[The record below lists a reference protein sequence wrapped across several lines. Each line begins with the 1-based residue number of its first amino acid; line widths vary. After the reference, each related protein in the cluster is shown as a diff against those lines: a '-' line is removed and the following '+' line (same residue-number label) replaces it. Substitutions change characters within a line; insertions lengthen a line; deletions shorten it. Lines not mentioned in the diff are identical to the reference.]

1 MAMAERAY
9 FFRPRIGKHYEKGFR
24 GLRTLVLGAYHY
36 CWESNA
42 FRHGCTCRN
51 DCINGR
57 HTERLDEICPIYRN
71 KMDQY
76 DGYYRISS
84 SNIIE
89 IDSYIEGEHYPAY
102 EAFTYYMTG
111 LSGRLLT
118 EVERETFWESV
129 AFYNYLQ
136 HFLPEAQQFS
146 YKDRKEELDADFP
159 AFAYALKELKPSVI
173 YIWNDAIKDAVL
185 SNSGSLD
192 GIQLRFCSSES
203 VGSMTVWTAVVH
215 YTGHDCSIDV
225 DALLAEASV
234 SWFRNAG
241 KKDTARD
248 LLQIVMSYRKHEY
261 QPDIIKDLSGEI
273 PENIKDNL
281 QPVIYDDDVIS
292 TLTDVYQQASGLDR
306 IAGLQDENIRS
317 LTQGAGQIYSNFHY
331 GTALPVTGTMPQWL
345 NLWKSWQAVDI
356 CRLDHTMTADD
367 VLLIWINSEESWP
380 FTLCDKVFGMMRK
393 GGWKML
399 MLMKSD
405 MDSQYLNIFRDSG
418 NVMAIY
424 EAEDS
429 LLVEFS
435 PNFHS
440 DVMMYPDNMC
450 IPYSK
455 FTMLTPSKYPKNKTS
470 RAQFWKFLNTEMK
483 ITGEDLL
490 NALDLI
496 LYKAQDAGTIFVQ
509 KINGVQRIM
518 CRDGNSDATVKLIAS
533 IRETVKKYAE
543 RSNCLTYDEIQRM
556 LHTDIK
562 NIRKRISDL
571 KKHNG
576 RTRKKVAGR

>member
-1 MAMAERAY
+1 MDTGDLSY
-9 FFRPRIGKHYEKGFR
+9 FFCPRVGQHYGDGFR
-24 GLRTLVLGAYHY
+24 GLKTFVVGSYHY

-42 FRHGCTCRN
+42 MKHGCRYRDVCTGE
-51 DCINGR
+51 GR
-57 HTERLDEICPIYRN
+57 SREFDELCPIYRDMMELYN
-71 KMDQY
+71 
-76 DGYYRISS
+76 GYYRISK

-102 EAFTYYMTG
+102 EAFTHHMTG
-111 LSGRLLT
+111 VTGRLLNKA
-118 EVERETFWESV
+118 ERKAFWENV
-129 AFYNYLQ
+129 AFYNYIQ
-136 HFLPEAQQFS
+136 HFLPEAQDFS
-146 YKDRKEELDADFP
+146 YPDRKEELDADFP
-159 AFAYALKELKPSVI
+159 AFAQALRELKPSVI
-173 YIWNDAIKDAVL
+173 YIWNDAIKDAIL
-185 SNSGSLD
+185 SNCGSLD
-192 GIQLRFCSSES
+192 GIKLRFCSSES

-273 PENIKDNL
+273 QENIRDNL
-281 QPVIYDDDVIS
+281 QPVIYDDDVV
-292 TLTDVYQQASGLDR
+292 TALTDIYQQASGLDR

-331 GTALPVTGTMPQWL
+331 GAALPVNGTMPQWL
-345 NLWKSWQAVDI
+345 NLWKSWHSADI
-356 CRLDHTMTADD
+356 GRLDTTMTADD
-367 VLLIWINSEESWP
+367 ILLIWIDSDEPWP
-380 FTLCDKVFGMMRK
+380 LVLCSKVFGMMRK
-393 GGWKML
+393 GGWKIL
-399 MLMKSD
+399 ILMKSNLGG
-405 MDSQYLNIFRDSG
+405 QYFSIFKDSG
-418 NVMAIY
+418 NVSAIY

-470 RAQFWKFLNTEMK
+470 RAQFWKFLNREMK
-483 ITGEDLL
+483 ITGKDLL

-496 LYKAQDAGTIFVQ
+496 LYNAQGAGTIFVQ
-509 KINGVQRIM
+509 KINGVQRVM

-576 RTRKKVAGR
+576 RTRKKMSGR

>member
-71 KMDQY
+71 KMDLY

-273 PENIKDNL
+273 QENIRNNL
-281 QPVIYDDDVIS
+281 QPVIYDDDVV
-292 TLTDVYQQASGLDR
+292 TALTDIYQQASGVDR

-345 NLWKSWQAVDI
+345 NLWKSWHSADI
-356 CRLDHTMTADD
+356 GRLDTTMTADD
-367 VLLIWINSEESWP
+367 ILLIWIDSDEPWP
-380 FTLCDKVFGMMRK
+380 LVLCSKVFGMMRK

-405 MDSQYLNIFRDSG
+405 MDHQYLNIFRDSG

-424 EAEDS
+424 EVEDS

-435 PNFHS
+435 PDFHS
-440 DVMMYPDNMC
+440 EVMMYPDNMC
-450 IPYSK
+450 IPYNR
-455 FTMLTPSKYPKNKTS
+455 FTMLTPSKYLKNKVS
-470 RAQFWKFLNTEMK
+470 RARFWKFLNNQMK
-483 ITGEDLL
+483 LTDAKLL
-490 NALDLI
+490 NVLDKI
-496 LYKAQDAGTIFVQ
+496 LYDAQNSGTIFAQ
-509 KINGVQRIM
+509 NINDSLCIR
-518 CRDGNSDATVKLIAS
+518 CEDSNSDKTVELIAK
-533 IRETVKKYAE
+533 IRDAVKNYA
-543 RSNCLTYDEIQRM
+543 RQSNSMTY
-556 LHTDIK
+556 TDIQK
-562 NIRKRISDL
+562 MLNIDIPNIRKRISDL
-571 KKHNG
+571 KKSKANH
-576 RTRKKVAGR
+576 RSAQQ